1 MGGDDGKTMD
11 YDITFLRPFLG
22 LGRSGALDNP
32 YERDSLAQS
41 PRHTHP
47 RPSMQTKTPLL
58 TQLQLSARS
67 STAPFHTPGHHKG
80 TATPDIL
87 KSWLGPEIF
96 RADLPEL
103 PELDNLFAPEGPIA
117 QAQDLAAA
125 AWNADRTYFLTNGS
139 TAGILAAILTVC
151 NPGDAILVPRN
162 VHRSVISGMILSGAN
177 PVFVIPTYDDD
188 LDIVHGIDIHILE
201 NTLNSNPNIKS
212 ILIVSPTYYGV
223 CSDIQA
229 IAKLAH
235 DRNLPLIVDEAHGAH
250 FGFHPDLPKS
260 ALHYGADLVIQSTH
274 KTLSAFT
281 QASMLH
287 QQGDRINL
295 DRLSQ
300 SLALIQSSS
309 PNYLLLASLDA
320 ARMQM
325 ATQGEMLLG
334 AALKRVESVR
344 SHLTQIPGLR
354 LLNHDA
360 IDPLRLTIN
369 VANLG
374 IDGFTADEIL
384 HTDYGVTCEL
394 PSAQNLTFI
403 FTHGTTD
410 EDCDRLIESFKHL
423 ATRPP
428 TPNSGGAEPTQRQDL
443 KVPLFK
449 GDLGGSSIPTQPT
462 RSVRDAFFAPTQ
474 TLPTEQAIG
483 QLCADLLCPY
493 PPGIPLLLPGE
504 PITADILS
512 KLNHILQS
520 GGTITGL
527 SDPTF
532 QTLRV
537 LTLRPDP
544 P

>member
-1 MGGDDGKTMD
+1 MARRAP
-11 YDITFLRPFLG
+11 IP
-22 LGRSGALDNP
+22 NP
-32 YERDSLAQS
+32 SS
-41 PRHTHP
+41 PMPQH
-47 RPSMQTKTPLL
+47 QTPLL
-58 TQLQLSARS
+58 TQLQISARS
-67 STAPFHTPGHHKG
+67 PTAPFHTPGHHKG
-80 TATPDIL
+80 HGTPDLL

-151 NPGDAILVPRN
+151 NPGDQILIPRN

-177 PVFVIPTYDDD
+177 PIFMLPTYDDD
-188 LDIVHGIDIHILE
+188 LDIVHGVDIDLLE
-201 NTLNSNPNIKS
+201 NTLNSNPKIKS

-223 CSDIQA
+223 CSNIQA

-260 ALHYGADLVIQSTH
+260 ALHYGADIVIQSTH

-295 DRLSQ
+295 SRLSQ
-300 SLALIQSSS
+300 SLALVQSSS

-325 ATQGEMLLG
+325 ATQGEILLG
-334 AALKRVESVR
+334 AALQRVNNVR

-354 LLNHDA
+354 LLNHES

-384 HTDYGVTCEL
+384 HNDYGVTCEL

-410 EDCDRLIESFKHL
+410 DDCDRLIESFKQL
-423 ATRPP
+423 ATRSP
-428 TPNSGGAEPTQRQDL
+428 TPNSGGAEPQDPKL
-443 KVPLFK
+443 NPLFKPQTPLFKVPLFK
-449 GDLGGSSIPTQPT
+449 GDLGGFPFREALPTGTSTQPHL
-462 RSVRDAFFAPTQ
+462 SIRDAFFAPTQ
-474 TLPTEQAIG
+474 TIPTEQAIG
-483 QLCADLLCPY
+483 HLSADLLCPY
-493 PPGIPLLLPGE
+493 PPGIPLILPGE
-504 PITADILS
+504 PITPEVLS
-512 KLNHILQS
+512 KLNQILLS

-532 QTLRV
+532 KTLRV
-537 LTLRPDP
+537 LIHTPQNLGDLGG
-544 P
+544 